1 MKQQTVYVV
10 DDDDGVRNSLGFLL
24 RSVDLN
30 VELFASAQEFLDE
43 RGKEEVGCL
52 VLDVRMPGISGLEL
66 QQELKSMGSSLPI
79 IFITGHG
86 DIPMAVEA
94 LKAGATDFL
103 PKPFRDQELLDRIH
117 QALDINREREHLA
130 QEVREIE
137 AQIDSLTPR
146 ESEVMGMVASGNA
159 NKVIAIDLGISQRTV
174 EIHRAKVMEKM
185 GVRALAD
192 LVRMLHEAG
201 YFKGEPE

>member
-10 DDDDGVRNSLGFLL
+10 DDDDAVRNSLGFLM
-24 RSVDLN
+24 RSVELE
-30 VELFASAQEFLDE
+30 VELFPSAQEFLDA
-43 RGKEEVGCL
+43 RGQEQAGCL

-66 QQELKSMGSSLPI
+66 QQALKSMGSSLPI

-103 PKPFRDQELLDRIH
+103 TKPFRDQDLLDRIH
-117 QALDINREREHLA
+117 QALDANRMREHLA
-130 QEVREIE
+130 QRVREIE
-137 AQIDSLTPR
+137 IQIARLTPR
-146 ESEVMGMVASGNA
+146 ESEVMGLVAAGKA
-159 NKVIAIDLGISQRTV
+159 NKVIAFDLGISQRTV
-174 EIHRAKVMEKM
+174 EVHRAKVMEKM

-192 LVRMLHEAG
+192 LVRRLHDAG
-201 YFKGEPE
+201 YFHKSD